1 MKYMISKAK
10 KKKIYTNKPTGDE
23 TSKIYSE
30 IAGCIISLNDNNRCE
45 PYLLHSH
52 VRYHIQKEKR
62 LKGLQ

>member
-52 VRYHIQKEKR
+52 VRYIYRRNKD
-62 LKGLQ
+62 